1 MDYRQDTAN
10 QRNIQRNAVNTINE
24 MGDWNELECR
34 FKRQDH
40 LIQKHEED
48 EEFQDHV
55 KFQLI
60 QKSSGVPVCALACHK
75 KINGKHI

>member
-1 MDYRQDTAN
+1 M
-10 QRNIQRNAVNTINE
+10 INE

-60 QKSSGVPVCALACHK
+60 QKSSGVPCMSQKNKWEAHLNENMEILFSIRICS
-75 KINGKHI
+75 